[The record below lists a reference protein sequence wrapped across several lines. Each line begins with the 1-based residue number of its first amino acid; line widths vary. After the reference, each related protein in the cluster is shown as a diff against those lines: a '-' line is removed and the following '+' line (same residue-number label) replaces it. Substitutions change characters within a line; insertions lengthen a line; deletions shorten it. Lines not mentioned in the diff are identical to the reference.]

1 MARTQTRMTEGSIG
15 GLMLRF
21 AAPLFFGN
29 LFQQLYNTADAL
41 IVGRFLGDEALA
53 AVSSTGSLIF
63 LIISLFEGI
72 AAGGGVIISRYFGA
86 RDTEK
91 LHSAVHTSVA
101 FAVAAG
107 LILTAVGTG
116 LTPRILRLMGTPDD
130 VMPLAVTYIRI
141 FFAGSLTL
149 VMYNSLRGIMQAVG
163 DGKDPLIFLAV
174 SSVINVILDIVFI
187 RYFHTGVGGAALAT
201 VISQLISALLCF
213 RKLLRTREEY
223 RVELRDIRFDRNM
236 LRLIISY
243 GLPSGLQNSVIGIA
257 NVVVQS
263 NINAFG
269 TMAMSGLGAYSKIEG
284 FAFLPITSFN
294 IALTTFV
301 GQNLGAGEY
310 ARTRRGAR
318 FGIICA
324 VVMAELIGGLFYLA
338 APQLIG
344 LFTQEPEAI
353 AFGVEKAHICALF
366 FCLLAA
372 SHSYSAVLRGAGKA
386 VIPMIAMLTFWCVV
400 RVAFLHFAVPI
411 FKTIAVVNWVYPLTW
426 FLSTVFF
433 TIYYFKADWI
443 HTFEREAAKH
453 G

>member
-1 MARTQTRMTEGSIG
+1 MARTQTRMTEGSIP

-41 IVGRFLGDEALA
+41 IVGRYLGDSALA

-63 LIISLFEGI
+63 LLISLFEGI
-72 AAGGGVIISRYFGA
+72 AAGAGVIISRYYGA
-86 RDTEK
+86 RDNEK

-101 FAVAAG
+101 FALATG
-107 LILTAVGTG
+107 IILTVLGTL
-116 LTPRILRLMGTPDD
+116 LTPWILRLMGTPED
-130 VMPLAVTYIRI
+130 VMPLAVTYTRI

-149 VMYNSLRGIMQAVG
+149 VMYNSLRGVMQAVG
-163 DGKDPLIFLAV
+163 DGKDPLIFLAI
-174 SSVINVILDIVFI
+174 SSITNVILDIVFI
-187 RYFHTGVGGAALAT
+187 RFFHTGVGGAALAT
-201 VISQLISALLCF
+201 VISQLISAVLCF
-213 RKLLRTREEY
+213 RKLLLTQEEY
-223 RVELRDIRFDRNM
+223 RVSIRDIRFEKGM

-243 GLPSGLQNSVIGIA
+243 GLPSGLQNSVIGFA

-269 TMAMSGLGAYSKIEG
+269 TMAMSGLGAYSEIEG

-310 ARTRRGAR
+310 TRTKRGAR

-324 VVMAELIGGLFYLA
+324 VCMAELIGVLFYLA
-338 APQLIG
+338 APVLIG
-344 LFTQEPEAI
+344 LFTEEPEAI
-353 AFGVEKAHICALF
+353 AFGVEKVHICALF

-386 VIPMIAMLTFWCVV
+386 VVPMIAMLAFWCVI
-400 RVAFLHFAVPI
+400 RVAFLQFAVPI

-426 FLSTVFF
+426 FLSTVFL

-443 HTFEREAAKH
+443 HTFEKEAAKS
-453 G
+453 

>member
-1 MARTQTRMTEGSIG
+1 MTEGSIP

-41 IVGRFLGDEALA
+41 IVGRYLGDSALA

-63 LIISLFEGI
+63 LLISLFEGI
-72 AAGGGVIISRYFGA
+72 AAGAGVIISRYYGA
-86 RDTEK
+86 RDNEK

-101 FAVAAG
+101 FALATG
-107 LILTAVGTG
+107 IILTVLGTL
-116 LTPRILRLMGTPDD
+116 LTPWILRLMGTPED
-130 VMPLAVTYIRI
+130 VMPLAVTYTRI

-149 VMYNSLRGIMQAVG
+149 VMYNSLRGVMQAVG
-163 DGKDPLIFLAV
+163 DGKDPLIFLAI
-174 SSVINVILDIVFI
+174 SSITNVILDIVFI
-187 RYFHTGVGGAALAT
+187 RFFHTGVGGAALAT
-201 VISQLISALLCF
+201 VISQLISAVLCF
-213 RKLLRTREEY
+213 RKLLLTQEEY
-223 RVELRDIRFDRNM
+223 RVSIRDIRFEKGM

-243 GLPSGLQNSVIGIA
+243 GLPSGLQNSVIGFA

-310 ARTRRGAR
+310 ARTKRGAR

-324 VVMAELIGGLFYLA
+324 VCMAELIGVLFYLA
-338 APQLIG
+338 APVLIG
-344 LFTQEPEAI
+344 LFTEEPEAI
-353 AFGVEKAHICALF
+353 AFGVEKVHICALF

-386 VIPMIAMLTFWCVV
+386 VVPMIAMLAFWCVI
-400 RVAFLHFAVPI
+400 RVAFLQIAVPI

-426 FLSTVFF
+426 FLSTVFL

-443 HTFEREAAKH
+443 HTFEKEAAKS
-453 G
+453 

>member
-1 MARTQTRMTEGSIG
+1 MTEGSIP

-41 IVGRFLGDEALA
+41 IVGRYLGDSALA

-63 LIISLFEGI
+63 LLISLFEGI
-72 AAGGGVIISRYFGA
+72 AAGAGVIISRYYGA
-86 RDTEK
+86 RDNEK

-101 FAVAAG
+101 FALATGV
-107 LILTAVGTG
+107 ILTVLGTL
-116 LTPRILRLMGTPDD
+116 LTPWILRLMGTPED
-130 VMPLAVTYIRI
+130 VMPLAVTYTRI

-149 VMYNSLRGIMQAVG
+149 VMYNSLRGVMQAVG
-163 DGKDPLIFLAV
+163 DGKDPLIFLAI
-174 SSVINVILDIVFI
+174 SSITNVILDIVFI
-187 RYFHTGVGGAALAT
+187 RFFHTGVGGAALAT
-201 VISQLISALLCF
+201 VISQLISAVLCF
-213 RKLLRTREEY
+213 RKLLLTKEEY
-223 RVELRDIRFDRNM
+223 RVSIRDIRFEKGM

-243 GLPSGLQNSVIGIA
+243 GLPSGLQNSVIGFA

-310 ARTRRGAR
+310 ARTKRGAR

-324 VVMAELIGGLFYLA
+324 VCMAELIGVLFYLA
-338 APQLIG
+338 APVLIG
-344 LFTQEPEAI
+344 LFTEEPEAI
-353 AFGVEKAHICALF
+353 AFGVEKVHICALF

-386 VIPMIAMLTFWCVV
+386 VVPMIAMLAFWCVI
-400 RVAFLHFAVPI
+400 RVAFLQIAVPI

-426 FLSTVFF
+426 FLSTVFL

-443 HTFEREAAKH
+443 HTFEKEAAKS
-453 G
+453 

>member
-1 MARTQTRMTEGSIG
+1 MARTQTRMTEGSIP

-41 IVGRFLGDEALA
+41 IVGRYLGDSALA

-63 LIISLFEGI
+63 LLISLFEGI
-72 AAGGGVIISRYFGA
+72 AAGAGVIISRYYGA
-86 RDTEK
+86 RDNEK

-101 FAVAAG
+101 FALATGV
-107 LILTAVGTG
+107 ILTVLGTL
-116 LTPRILRLMGTPDD
+116 LTPWILRLMGTPED
-130 VMPLAVTYIRI
+130 VMPLAVTYTRI

-149 VMYNSLRGIMQAVG
+149 VMYNSLRGVMQAVG
-163 DGKDPLIFLAV
+163 DGKDPLIFLAI
-174 SSVINVILDIVFI
+174 SSITNVILDIVFI
-187 RYFHTGVGGAALAT
+187 RFFHTGVGGAALAT
-201 VISQLISALLCF
+201 VISQLISAVLCF
-213 RKLLRTREEY
+213 RKLLLTQEEY
-223 RVELRDIRFDRNM
+223 RVSIRDIRFEKGM

-243 GLPSGLQNSVIGIA
+243 GLPSGLQNSVIGFA

-310 ARTRRGAR
+310 ARTKRGAR

-324 VVMAELIGGLFYLA
+324 VCMAELIGVLFYLA
-338 APQLIG
+338 APVLIG
-344 LFTQEPEAI
+344 LFTEEPEAI
-353 AFGVEKAHICALF
+353 AFGVEKVHICALF

-386 VIPMIAMLTFWCVV
+386 VVPMIAMLAFWCVI
-400 RVAFLHFAVPI
+400 RVAFLQIAVPI

-426 FLSTVFF
+426 FLSTVFL

-443 HTFEREAAKH
+443 HTFEKEAAKS
-453 G
+453 

>member
-116 LTPRILRLMGTPDD
+116 LTPWILRLMGTPDD

-344 LFTQEPEAI
+344 LFTKEPEAI

-453 G
+453 R

>member
-1 MARTQTRMTEGSIG
+1 MTEGSIP

-41 IVGRFLGDEALA
+41 IVGRYLGDSALA

-63 LIISLFEGI
+63 LLISLFEGI
-72 AAGGGVIISRYFGA
+72 AAGAGVIISRYYGA
-86 RDTEK
+86 RDNEK

-101 FAVAAG
+101 FALATG
-107 LILTAVGTG
+107 IILTVLGTL
-116 LTPRILRLMGTPDD
+116 LTPWILRLMGTPED
-130 VMPLAVTYIRI
+130 VMPLAVTYTRI

-149 VMYNSLRGIMQAVG
+149 VMYNSLRGVMQAVG
-163 DGKDPLIFLAV
+163 DGKDPLIFLAI
-174 SSVINVILDIVFI
+174 SSITNVILDIVFI
-187 RYFHTGVGGAALAT
+187 RFFHTGVGGAALAT
-201 VISQLISALLCF
+201 VISQLISAVLCF
-213 RKLLRTREEY
+213 RKLLLTQEEY
-223 RVELRDIRFDRNM
+223 RVSIRDIRFEKGM

-243 GLPSGLQNSVIGIA
+243 GLPSGLQNSVIGYA

-310 ARTRRGAR
+310 TRTKRGAR

-324 VVMAELIGGLFYLA
+324 VCMAELIGVLFYLA
-338 APQLIG
+338 APVLIG
-344 LFTQEPEAI
+344 LFTEEPEAI
-353 AFGVEKAHICALF
+353 AFGVEKVHICALF

-386 VIPMIAMLTFWCVV
+386 VVPMIAMLAFWCVI
-400 RVAFLHFAVPI
+400 RVAFLQFAVPI

-426 FLSTVFF
+426 FLSTVFL

-443 HTFEREAAKH
+443 HTFEKEAAKS
-453 G
+453 

>member
-1 MARTQTRMTEGSIG
+1 MARSQTRMTEGSIA
-15 GLMLRF
+15 GLMVRF

-41 IVGRFLGDEALA
+41 IVGRYLGDSALA

-63 LIISLFEGI
+63 LLISLFEGI

-86 RDTEK
+86 RDNEK
-91 LHSAVHTSVA
+91 LHLAVHTSVA
-101 FAVAAG
+101 FALATG
-107 LILTAVGTG
+107 LILTVAGTL
-116 LTPRILRLMGTPDD
+116 LTPWILRLMGTPED
-130 VMPLAVTYIRI
+130 VMPLAVTYTRI

-149 VMYNSLRGIMQAVG
+149 VMYNSLRGVMQAVG
-163 DGKDPLIFLAV
+163 DGKDPLIFLAI
-174 SSVINVILDIVFI
+174 SSAINVILDIVFI
-187 RYFHTGVGGAALAT
+187 RFFHTGVGGAALAT
-201 VISQLISALLCF
+201 VISQLVSAVLCF
-213 RKLLRTREEY
+213 RKLLLTNEEY
-223 RVELRDIRFDRNM
+223 RVELRGIRFDGNM

-243 GLPSGLQNSVIGIA
+243 GLPSGLQNSVIGFA

-324 VVMAELIGGLFYLA
+324 VCMAELIGVLFYLA
-338 APQLIG
+338 APVLIG
-344 LFTQEPEAI
+344 FFTDEPEAI
-353 AFGVEKAHICALF
+353 AFGVEKVHICALF

-372 SHSYSAVLRGAGKA
+372 SHSFSAVLRGAGKA
-386 VIPMIAMLTFWCVV
+386 VVPMIAMLSFWCVV
-400 RVAFLHFAVPI
+400 RVAFLRIAVPI

-443 HTFEREAAKH
+443 HTFEKEAAKR
-453 G
+453 

>member
-1 MARTQTRMTEGSIG
+1 MARTQTRMTEGSIP

-41 IVGRFLGDEALA
+41 IVGRYLGDSALA

-63 LIISLFEGI
+63 LLISLFEGI
-72 AAGGGVIISRYFGA
+72 AAGAGVIISRYYGA
-86 RDTEK
+86 RDNEK

-101 FAVAAG
+101 FALATGV
-107 LILTAVGTG
+107 ILTVLGTL
-116 LTPRILRLMGTPDD
+116 LTPWILRLMGTPED
-130 VMPLAVTYIRI
+130 VMPLAVTYTRI

-149 VMYNSLRGIMQAVG
+149 VMYNSLRGVMQAVG
-163 DGKDPLIFLAV
+163 DGKDPLVFLAI
-174 SSVINVILDIVFI
+174 SSITNVILDIVFI
-187 RYFHTGVGGAALAT
+187 RFFHTGVGGAALAT
-201 VISQLISALLCF
+201 VISQLISAVLCF
-213 RKLLRTREEY
+213 RKLLLTQEEY
-223 RVELRDIRFDRNM
+223 RVSIRDIRFEKGM

-243 GLPSGLQNSVIGIA
+243 GLPSGLQNSVIGFA

-310 ARTRRGAR
+310 ARTKRGAR

-324 VVMAELIGGLFYLA
+324 VCMAELIGVLFYLA
-338 APQLIG
+338 APVLIG
-344 LFTQEPEAI
+344 LFTEEPEAI
-353 AFGVEKAHICALF
+353 AFGVEKVHICALF

-386 VIPMIAMLTFWCVV
+386 VVPMIAMLAFWCVI
-400 RVAFLHFAVPI
+400 RVAFLQIAVPI

-426 FLSTVFF
+426 FLSTVFL

-443 HTFEREAAKH
+443 HTFEKEAAKS
-453 G
+453 

>member
-1 MARTQTRMTEGSIG
+1 MTEGSIP

-41 IVGRFLGDEALA
+41 IVGRYLGDSALA

-63 LIISLFEGI
+63 LLISLFEGI
-72 AAGGGVIISRYFGA
+72 AAGAGVIISRYYGA
-86 RDTEK
+86 RDNEK

-101 FAVAAG
+101 FALATGV
-107 LILTAVGTG
+107 ILTVLGTL
-116 LTPRILRLMGTPDD
+116 LTPWILRLMGTPED
-130 VMPLAVTYIRI
+130 VMPLAVTYTRI

-149 VMYNSLRGIMQAVG
+149 VMYNSLRGVMQAVG
-163 DGKDPLIFLAV
+163 DGKDPLIFLAI
-174 SSVINVILDIVFI
+174 SSITNVILDIVFI
-187 RYFHTGVGGAALAT
+187 RFFHTGVGGAALAT
-201 VISQLISALLCF
+201 VISQLISAVLCF
-213 RKLLRTREEY
+213 RKLLLTQEEY
-223 RVELRDIRFDRNM
+223 RVSIRDIRFEKGM

-243 GLPSGLQNSVIGIA
+243 GLPSGLQNSVIGFA

-310 ARTRRGAR
+310 TRTKRGAR

-324 VVMAELIGGLFYLA
+324 VCMAELIGVLFYLA
-338 APQLIG
+338 APVLIG
-344 LFTQEPEAI
+344 LFTEEPEAI
-353 AFGVEKAHICALF
+353 AFGVEKVHICALF

-386 VIPMIAMLTFWCVV
+386 VVPMIAMLAFWCVI
-400 RVAFLHFAVPI
+400 RVAFLQIAVPI

-426 FLSTVFF
+426 FLSTVFL

-443 HTFEREAAKH
+443 HTFEKEAAKS
-453 G
+453 

>member
-1 MARTQTRMTEGSIG
+1 MARSQTRMTEGSIP
-15 GLMLRF
+15 GLMIRF

-41 IVGRFLGDEALA
+41 IVGRYLGDSALA

-63 LIISLFEGI
+63 LLISLFEGI
-72 AAGGGVIISRYFGA
+72 AAGAGVIISRYFGA
-86 RDTEK
+86 RDNEK
-91 LHSAVHTSVA
+91 LHLAVHTSVA

-107 LILTAVGTG
+107 LILTAAGTG
-116 LTPRILRLMGTPDD
+116 LTPWILRLMGTPED
-130 VMPLAVTYIRI
+130 VMPLAVTYTRI

-163 DGKDPLIFLAV
+163 DGKDPLIFLAI
-174 SSVINVILDIVFI
+174 SSIINVILDIVFI
-187 RYFHTGVGGAALAT
+187 RYFHAGVGGAALAT
-201 VISQLISALLCF
+201 VISQLISAVLCF
-213 RKLLRTREEY
+213 RKLLLTQEEY
-223 RVELRDIRFDRNM
+223 RVVIRDIRFDKNM
-236 LRLIISY
+236 LRLIINY
-243 GLPSGLQNSVIGIA
+243 GLPSGLQNSVIAIA

-310 ARTRRGAR
+310 TRTRRGAR

-324 VVMAELIGGLFYLA
+324 VCMAELIGVLFYLA
-338 APQLIG
+338 APVLIG
-344 LFTQEPEAI
+344 CFTEEPEAI
-353 AFGVEKAHICALF
+353 AFGVEKVHICALF

-372 SHSYSAVLRGAGKA
+372 SHSFSAVLRGAGKA
-386 VIPMIAMLTFWCVV
+386 VVPMIAMLSFWCVV
-400 RVAFLHFAVPI
+400 RVAFLRIAVPI

-443 HTFEREAAKH
+443 HTFEKEAAKR
-453 G
+453 

>member
-1 MARTQTRMTEGSIG
+1 MTEGSIP

-41 IVGRFLGDEALA
+41 IVGRYLGDSALA

-63 LIISLFEGI
+63 LLISLFEGI
-72 AAGGGVIISRYFGA
+72 AAGAGVIISRYYGA
-86 RDTEK
+86 RDNEK

-101 FAVAAG
+101 FALATGV
-107 LILTAVGTG
+107 ILTVLGTL
-116 LTPRILRLMGTPDD
+116 LTPWILRLMGTPED
-130 VMPLAVTYIRI
+130 VMPLAVTYTRI

-149 VMYNSLRGIMQAVG
+149 VMYNSLRGVMQAVG
-163 DGKDPLIFLAV
+163 DGKDPLIFLAI
-174 SSVINVILDIVFI
+174 SSITNVILDIVFI
-187 RYFHTGVGGAALAT
+187 RFFHTGVGGAALAT
-201 VISQLISALLCF
+201 VISQLISAVLCF
-213 RKLLRTREEY
+213 RKLLLTQEEY
-223 RVELRDIRFDRNM
+223 RVSIRDIRFEKGM

-243 GLPSGLQNSVIGIA
+243 GLPSGLQNSVIGFA

-310 ARTRRGAR
+310 ARTKRGAR

-324 VVMAELIGGLFYLA
+324 VCMAELIGVLFYLA
-338 APQLIG
+338 APVLIG
-344 LFTQEPEAI
+344 LFTEEPEAI
-353 AFGVEKAHICALF
+353 AFGVEKVHICALF

-386 VIPMIAMLTFWCVV
+386 VVPMIAMLAFWCVI
-400 RVAFLHFAVPI
+400 RVAFLQIAVPI

-426 FLSTVFF
+426 FLSTVFL

-443 HTFEREAAKH
+443 HTFEKEAAKS
-453 G
+453 

>member
-1 MARTQTRMTEGSIG
+1 MARTQTRMTEGSIP

-41 IVGRFLGDEALA
+41 IVGRYLGDSALA

-63 LIISLFEGI
+63 LLISLFEGI
-72 AAGGGVIISRYFGA
+72 AAGAGVIISRYYGA
-86 RDTEK
+86 RDNEK

-101 FAVAAG
+101 FALATG
-107 LILTAVGTG
+107 IILTVLGTL
-116 LTPRILRLMGTPDD
+116 LTPWILRLMGTPED
-130 VMPLAVTYIRI
+130 VMPLAVTYTRI

-149 VMYNSLRGIMQAVG
+149 VMYNSLRGVMQAVG
-163 DGKDPLIFLAV
+163 DGKDPLIFLAI
-174 SSVINVILDIVFI
+174 SSITNVILDIVFI
-187 RYFHTGVGGAALAT
+187 RFFHTGVGGAALAT
-201 VISQLISALLCF
+201 VISQLISAELCF
-213 RKLLRTREEY
+213 RKLLLTQEEY
-223 RVELRDIRFDRNM
+223 RVSIRDIRFEKGM

-243 GLPSGLQNSVIGIA
+243 GLPSGLQNSVIGFA

-310 ARTRRGAR
+310 TRTKRGAR

-324 VVMAELIGGLFYLA
+324 VCMAELIGVLFYLA
-338 APQLIG
+338 APVLIG
-344 LFTQEPEAI
+344 LFTEEPEAI
-353 AFGVEKAHICALF
+353 AFGVEKVHICALF

-386 VIPMIAMLTFWCVV
+386 VVPMIAMLAFWCVI
-400 RVAFLHFAVPI
+400 RVAFLQFAVPI

-426 FLSTVFF
+426 FLSTVFL

-443 HTFEREAAKH
+443 HTFEKEAAKS
-453 G
+453 

>member
-1 MARTQTRMTEGSIG
+1 MARSQTRMTEGSIP

-41 IVGRFLGDEALA
+41 IVGRYLGDSALA

-63 LIISLFEGI
+63 LLISLFEGI
-72 AAGGGVIISRYFGA
+72 AAGAGVIISRYFGA
-86 RDTEK
+86 RDNEK

-101 FAVAAG
+101 FAIATG
-107 LILTAVGTG
+107 LILTVLGTL
-116 LTPRILRLMGTPDD
+116 LTPWILRLMGTPED
-130 VMPLAVTYIRI
+130 VMPLAVTYTRI
-141 FFAGSLTL
+141 FFAGSITL
-149 VMYNSLRGIMQAVG
+149 VMYNSLRGVMQAVG
-163 DGKDPLIFLAV
+163 DGKDPLIFLAI
-174 SSVINVILDIVFI
+174 SSIINVILDIVFI
-187 RYFHTGVGGAALAT
+187 RYFHAGVGGAALAT
-201 VISQLISALLCF
+201 VISQLTSAVLCM
-213 RKLLRTREEY
+213 RKLLLSQEDY
-223 RVELRDIRFDRNM
+223 RVTIRDIRFDKNM
-236 LRLIISY
+236 LRLIINY
-243 GLPSGLQNSVIGIA
+243 GLPSGLQNSVIGFA

-310 ARTRRGAR
+310 TRTRRGAR

-324 VVMAELIGGLFYLA
+324 VCMAELIGVLFYLA
-338 APQLIG
+338 APVLIG
-344 LFTQEPEAI
+344 CFTEEPEAI
-353 AFGVEKAHICALF
+353 AFGVEKVHICALF

-386 VIPMIAMLTFWCVV
+386 VVPMIAMLSFWCVV
-400 RVAFLHFAVPI
+400 RVAFLRIAVPI

-443 HTFEREAAKH
+443 HTFEKETVK

>member
-1 MARTQTRMTEGSIG
+1 MARSQTRMTEGSIA
-15 GLMLRF
+15 GLMIRF

-41 IVGRFLGDEALA
+41 IVGRFLGDSALA

-63 LIISLFEGI
+63 LLISLFEGI

-86 RDTEK
+86 RDNEK

-101 FAVAAG
+101 FAIA
-107 LILTAVGTG
+107 TG
-116 LTPRILRLMGTPDD
+116 LLLTVLGTVLTPWILRLMGTPED
-130 VMPLAVTYIRI
+130 VMPLAVTYTRI

-149 VMYNSLRGIMQAVG
+149 VMYNSLRGVMQAVG
-163 DGKDPLIFLAV
+163 DGKDPLIFLAI
-174 SSVINVILDIVFI
+174 SSVVNVILDIVFI
-187 RYFHTGVGGAALAT
+187 RYFHAGVGGAALAT
-201 VISQLISALLCF
+201 VISQLISAVLCF
-213 RKLLRTREEY
+213 RKLLLTREEY
-223 RVELRDIRFDRNM
+223 RVEIRDIRFEKNM

-243 GLPSGLQNSVIGIA
+243 GLPSGLQNSVIGFA

-324 VVMAELIGGLFYLA
+324 VCMAELIGVLFYLA
-338 APQLIG
+338 APVLIG
-344 LFTQEPEAI
+344 CFTEEPEAI
-353 AFGVEKAHICALF
+353 AFGVEKVHICALF

-386 VIPMIAMLTFWCVV
+386 VVPMIAMLSFWCVV
-400 RVAFLHFAVPI
+400 RVAFLRIAVPI

-443 HTFEREAAKH
+443 HTFEKEKC
-453 G
+453 

>member
-116 LTPRILRLMGTPDD
+116 LTPWILRLMGTPDD

>member
-63 LIISLFEGI
+63 LLISLFEGI

-107 LILTAVGTG
+107 LILTAAGTG
-116 LTPRILRLMGTPDD
+116 LTPWILRLMGTPDD

>member
-1 MARTQTRMTEGSIG
+1 
-15 GLMLRF
+15 
-21 AAPLFFGN
+21 
-29 LFQQLYNTADAL
+29 
-41 IVGRFLGDEALA
+41 
-53 AVSSTGSLIF
+53 
-63 LIISLFEGI
+63 
-72 AAGGGVIISRYFGA
+72 
-86 RDTEK
+86 
-91 LHSAVHTSVA
+91 
-101 FAVAAG
+101 
-107 LILTAVGTG
+107 
-116 LTPRILRLMGTPDD
+116 
-130 VMPLAVTYIRI
+130 MPLAVTYTRI

-149 VMYNSLRGIMQAVG
+149 VMYNSLRGVMQAVG
-163 DGKDPLIFLAV
+163 DGKDPLIFLAI
-174 SSVINVILDIVFI
+174 SSAINVVLDIVFI
-187 RYFHTGVGGAALAT
+187 RFFHTGVGGAALAT
-201 VISQLISALLCF
+201 VISQLVSAVLCF
-213 RKLLRTREEY
+213 RKLLLTNEEY
-223 RVELRDIRFDRNM
+223 RVELRGIRFDGNM

-243 GLPSGLQNSVIGIA
+243 GLPSGLQNSVIGFA

-324 VVMAELIGGLFYLA
+324 VCMAELIGVLFYLA
-338 APQLIG
+338 APVLIG
-344 LFTQEPEAI
+344 FFTDEPEAI
-353 AFGVEKAHICALF
+353 AFGVEKVHICALF

-372 SHSYSAVLRGAGKA
+372 SHSFSAVLRGAGKA
-386 VIPMIAMLTFWCVV
+386 VVPMIAMLSFWCVV
-400 RVAFLHFAVPI
+400 RVAFLRIAVPI

-443 HTFEREAAKH
+443 HTFEKEAAKR
-453 G
+453 

>member
-1 MARTQTRMTEGSIG
+1 MARTQTRMTEGSIP

-41 IVGRFLGDEALA
+41 IVGRYLGDSALA

-63 LIISLFEGI
+63 LLISLFEGI
-72 AAGGGVIISRYFGA
+72 AAGAGVIISRYYGA
-86 RDTEK
+86 RDNEK

-101 FAVAAG
+101 FALATG
-107 LILTAVGTG
+107 IILTVLGTL
-116 LTPRILRLMGTPDD
+116 LTPWILRLMGTPED
-130 VMPLAVTYIRI
+130 VMPLAVTYTRI

-149 VMYNSLRGIMQAVG
+149 VMYNSLRGVMQAVG
-163 DGKDPLIFLAV
+163 DGKDPLIFLAI
-174 SSVINVILDIVFI
+174 SSITNVILDIVFI
-187 RYFHTGVGGAALAT
+187 RFFHTGVGGAALAT
-201 VISQLISALLCF
+201 VISQLISAVLCF
-213 RKLLRTREEY
+213 RKLLLTQEEY
-223 RVELRDIRFDRNM
+223 RVSIRDIRFEKGM

-243 GLPSGLQNSVIGIA
+243 GLPSGLQNSVIGFA

-310 ARTRRGAR
+310 TRTKRGAR

-324 VVMAELIGGLFYLA
+324 VCMAELIGVLFYLA
-338 APQLIG
+338 APVLIG
-344 LFTQEPEAI
+344 LFTEEPEAI
-353 AFGVEKAHICALF
+353 AFGVEKVHICALF

-386 VIPMIAMLTFWCVV
+386 VVPMIAMLAFWCVI
-400 RVAFLHFAVPI
+400 RVAFLQIAVPI

-426 FLSTVFF
+426 FLSTVFL

-443 HTFEREAAKH
+443 HTFEKEAAKS
-453 G
+453 

>member
-63 LIISLFEGI
+63 LLISLFEGI

-107 LILTAVGTG
+107 LILTAAGTG
-116 LTPRILRLMGTPDD
+116 LTPWILRLMGTPDD

-213 RKLLRTREEY
+213 RKLLRAREEY

>member
-116 LTPRILRLMGTPDD
+116 LTPWILRLMGTPDD

-201 VISQLISALLCF
+201 VISQLISAMLCF

>member
-1 MARTQTRMTEGSIG
+1 MARSQTRMTEGSIA
-15 GLMLRF
+15 GLMIRF

-41 IVGRFLGDEALA
+41 IVGRFLGDSALA

-63 LIISLFEGI
+63 LLISLFEGI

-86 RDTEK
+86 RDNEK

-101 FAVAAG
+101 FAIA
-107 LILTAVGTG
+107 TG
-116 LTPRILRLMGTPDD
+116 LLLTVLGTVLTPWILRLMGTPED
-130 VMPLAVTYIRI
+130 VMPLAVTYTRI

-149 VMYNSLRGIMQAVG
+149 VMYNSLRGVMQAVG
-163 DGKDPLIFLAV
+163 DGKDPLIFLAI
-174 SSVINVILDIVFI
+174 SSVVNVILDIVFI
-187 RYFHTGVGGAALAT
+187 RYFHAGVGGAALAT
-201 VISQLISALLCF
+201 VISQLISAVLCF
-213 RKLLRTREEY
+213 RKLLMTGEEY
-223 RVELRDIRFDRNM
+223 RVEIREIRFEKNM

-243 GLPSGLQNSVIGIA
+243 GLPSGLQNSVIGFA

-324 VVMAELIGGLFYLA
+324 VCMAELIGVLFYLA
-338 APQLIG
+338 APVLIG
-344 LFTQEPEAI
+344 CFTEEPEAI
-353 AFGVEKAHICALF
+353 AFGVEKVHICALF

-386 VIPMIAMLTFWCVV
+386 VVPMIAMLSFWCVV
-400 RVAFLHFAVPI
+400 RVAFLRIAVPI

-443 HTFEREAAKH
+443 HTFEKEKC
-453 G
+453 

>member
-1 MARTQTRMTEGSIG
+1 MARTQTRMTEGSIP

-41 IVGRFLGDEALA
+41 IVGRYLGDSALA

-63 LIISLFEGI
+63 LLISLFEGI
-72 AAGGGVIISRYFGA
+72 AAGAGVIISRYYGA
-86 RDTEK
+86 RDNEK

-101 FAVAAG
+101 FALATG
-107 LILTAVGTG
+107 IILTVLGTL
-116 LTPRILRLMGTPDD
+116 LTPWILRLMGTPED
-130 VMPLAVTYIRI
+130 VMPLAVTYTRI

-149 VMYNSLRGIMQAVG
+149 VMYNSLRGVMQAVG
-163 DGKDPLIFLAV
+163 DGKDPLIFLAI
-174 SSVINVILDIVFI
+174 SSITNVILDIVFI
-187 RYFHTGVGGAALAT
+187 RFFHTGVGGAALAT
-201 VISQLISALLCF
+201 VISQLISAVLCF
-213 RKLLRTREEY
+213 RKLLLTQEEY
-223 RVELRDIRFDRNM
+223 RVSIRDIRFEKGM

-243 GLPSGLQNSVIGIA
+243 GLPSGLQNSVIGFA

-310 ARTRRGAR
+310 TRTKRGAR

-324 VVMAELIGGLFYLA
+324 VCMAELIGVLFYLA
-338 APQLIG
+338 APVLIG
-344 LFTQEPEAI
+344 LFTEEPEAI
-353 AFGVEKAHICALF
+353 AFGVEKVHICALF

-386 VIPMIAMLTFWCVV
+386 VVPMIAMLAFWCVI
-400 RVAFLHFAVPI
+400 RVAFLQFAVPI

-426 FLSTVFF
+426 FLSTVFL

-443 HTFEREAAKH
+443 HTFEKEAAKS
-453 G
+453 

>member
-1 MARTQTRMTEGSIG
+1 MTEGSIP

-41 IVGRFLGDEALA
+41 IVGRYLGDSALA

-63 LIISLFEGI
+63 LLISLFEGI
-72 AAGGGVIISRYFGA
+72 AAGAGVIISRYYGA
-86 RDTEK
+86 RDNEK

-101 FAVAAG
+101 FALATG
-107 LILTAVGTG
+107 IILTVLGTL
-116 LTPRILRLMGTPDD
+116 LTPWILRLMGTPED
-130 VMPLAVTYIRI
+130 VMPLAVTYTRI

-149 VMYNSLRGIMQAVG
+149 VMYNSLRGVMQAVG
-163 DGKDPLIFLAV
+163 DGKDPLIFLAI
-174 SSVINVILDIVFI
+174 SSITNVILDIVFI
-187 RYFHTGVGGAALAT
+187 RFFHTGVGGAALAT
-201 VISQLISALLCF
+201 VISQLISAVLCF
-213 RKLLRTREEY
+213 RKLLLTQEEY
-223 RVELRDIRFDRNM
+223 RVSIRDIRFEKGM

-243 GLPSGLQNSVIGIA
+243 GLPSGLQNSVIGFA

-310 ARTRRGAR
+310 TRTKRGAR

-324 VVMAELIGGLFYLA
+324 VCMAELIGVLFYLA
-338 APQLIG
+338 APVLIG
-344 LFTQEPEAI
+344 LFTEEPEAI
-353 AFGVEKAHICALF
+353 AFGVEKVHICALF

-386 VIPMIAMLTFWCVV
+386 VVPMIAMLAFWCVI
-400 RVAFLHFAVPI
+400 RVAFLQFAVPI

-426 FLSTVFF
+426 FLSTVFL

-443 HTFEREAAKH
+443 HTFEKEAAKS
-453 G
+453 